1 MAQATYEGRERRRL
15 PRIELTGAALL
26 ASKRDARQ
34 AFTAV
39 LDNINRMGA
48 GFHAKEPLASS
59 EPVTVTLVF
68 LNQAG
73 EEEKERVSGRIAWA
87 RDYERGVLLGVM
99 WDQPVTRASH
109 PRLGAYLDETGGDE
123 D

>member
-1 MAQATYEGRERRRL
+1 MAQAIYEGKERRRL

-26 ASKRDARQ
+26 ASQRDPRQ

-48 GFHAKEPLASS
+48 GFHSKEPLGPS

-73 EEEKERVSGRIAWA
+73 EEEKERVSGKIAWA

-99 WDQPVTRASH
+99 WDEPVTRASC
-109 PRLGAYLDETGGDE
+109 PRLGAYLDETGKDE